1 MISDALKHM
10 RALSAGAALVA
21 LLGLAS
27 QAMGAQELDRIIA
40 IVDEDVVLASEL
52 IERVQYVEMQ
62 FQSNDMQVPPRDVL
76 MSQVLERLIVDS
88 IQMQM
93 GRRAGVRI
101 SDQELTQAVS
111 NIAQQSG
118 MGLEQFQQALAA
130 DGMTYAEFR
139 DQIRREMIV
148 ARVQQN
154 RVMDRI
160 HVSPQELQNF
170 MDSPVGQ
177 AATSD
182 EYRVGHILL
191 AIPDDASQQA
201 VLQAEQE
208 ANQIV
213 EELRDGAD
221 FAQMAAARSAGQRAL
236 QGGDLGWRQAG
247 QIPSLFA
254 EAVLN
259 SSRGDV
265 LEPVRSASGFHVV
278 KVLDTRGASG
288 TVVDQ
293 VRARHILVQP
303 SEIRS
308 EAEAE
313 NLVHDLH
320 ARLQDGE
327 SFSQL
332 AQDYSDDPGSALG
345 GGDLGWVT
353 QGQMVPAFENTMN
366 ETRTGEMSEPFRS
379 QFGWHVLQVTD
390 RRSQDM
396 SSEFRERQALRILQ
410 ERRYDEAL
418 EAWLQEIRD
427 EAYVEVRI

>member
-1 MISDALKHM
+1 MTSDAMARL
-10 RALSAGAALVA
+10 RTAASALVLTG
-21 LLGLAS
+21 LLVLS
-27 QAMGAQELDRIIA
+27 QLVAAQQLDRIIA

-62 FQSNDMQVPPRDVL
+62 FQSNNMQVPPREVL

-88 IQMQM
+88 IQIQM
-93 GRRAGVRI
+93 GQRAGVRI

-118 MGLEQFQQALAA
+118 MNLEQFQAALAQ
-130 DGMTYAEFR
+130 DGMTYQDFR
-139 DQIRREMIV
+139 EQIRREMIV

-160 HVSPQELQNF
+160 QVSPQELQNF

-191 AIPDDASQQA
+191 SVPDDATQQA

-208 ANQIV
+208 AEQIV
-213 EELRDGAD
+213 AELREGAD
-221 FAQMAAARSAGQRAL
+221 FAQMAVARSAGQRAL
-236 QGGDLGWRQAG
+236 EGGDLGWRQAG

-254 EAVLN
+254 EAVLG
-259 SSRGDV
+259 SEPGEV
-265 LEPVRSASGFHVV
+265 LEPVRSASGFHIV
-278 KVLDTRGASG
+278 KVLDRRGASG

-293 VRARHILVQP
+293 TRARHILVQP

-313 NLVHDLH
+313 NLIRELH
-320 ARLQDGE
+320 ERLQAGE
-327 SFSQL
+327 SFTQL

-345 GGDLGWVT
+345 GGDLGWVM
-353 QGQMVPAFENTMN
+353 QGQMVPAFEDTMN
-366 ETRTGEMSEPFRS
+366 DTSTGDVSEPFRS